1 MTEIMTKNRETKS
14 LLAKLMASED
24 INVEYHEK
32 ASTAAFDTESRTLI
46 MPVLKD
52 MTENATDLFLG
63 HEVGHALYTP
73 QGAIK
78 EVLKKGKLFKGLVNI
93 VEDARIEKMIQ
104 GKFPGLKKAF
114 YGGYGDMVKGGFFDL
129 AGKDV
134 NEANFVDRINIHFKV
149 GTRAGVE
156 FTDEE
161 MTMVDR
167 IANQKSFDDTLK
179 ISEELFD
186 YIKENT
192 EEEPEFDDDFNFG
205 DDDSEPEN
213 NDGGMSSDMSM
224 DFSDSDDSEDSDG
237 DEEDGE
243 SSEGSAG
250 DVEENTD
257 TEEDSKTSA
266 SSDSD
271 GDTDDPSEDTEDV
284 RGNDPGGAGEH
295 TNGTLPKAVEEA
307 LTSKTMESFE
317 KALENHLDDSTDE
330 YTYVNIPKTDI
341 EKVLISMEEVHA
353 ELHSGVTSN
362 AESNA
367 DTEVT
372 DHISRNMKDWLKFR
386 SENKSVVS
394 YMAKEFEMRKSADEF
409 KRTKVAKTG
418 ILNPN
423 KLHAYKFSED
433 LFLRSN
439 VVSEGKNHGFVMFI
453 DWSGS
458 MGENISHTIDQLM
471 LIAMFCKK
479 VNIPFDVFAFTSAF
493 GSANGYYK
501 FDGQSKGDVALGDEF
516 KLMHL
521 ISSTVSTAKFNMSMM
536 YLRWL
541 RNGLSYRTWTNDVI
555 SGNLRLGGTPLNE
568 AIVSAFEIVPMF
580 QKKNKV
586 QIVNTIFLTDGQGTP
601 LRRYWD
607 RNEDGELKLGESGY
621 RGKYV
626 LTDPVTKLHYNTK
639 NTHGYDGGQSINL
652 LEALA
657 DRTGTRVAGFYIAP
671 MGRQFNNEVSW
682 LAGGDYEKVAQ
693 MKDDLKKSS
702 YTIVDGDL
710 GYQQFFVLSDKHLK
724 VEDVELEIDDDMT
737 KGRMKNAFVKSR
749 KNKIGNKAMLS
760 KFCEFVA

>member
-1 MTEIMTKNRETKS
+1 MEKMIKNRETKS

-52 MTENATDLFLG
+52 ITENATDLFLG

-78 EVLKKGKLFKGLVNI
+78 EVVKKGKLFKGLVNI

-114 YGGYGDMVKGGFFDL
+114 YGGYGDLVKGGFFDL
-129 AGKDV
+129 EGKDV

-167 IANQKSFDDTLK
+167 IANQKSFDDALK

-192 EEEPEFDDDFNFG
+192 EEEPEFDEDFNFG
-205 DDDSEPEN
+205 NDDSEPEN
-213 NDGGMSSDMSM
+213 NDGGMSSDKPM
-224 DFSDSDDSEDSDG
+224 DFSDSDDSDG

-243 SSEGSAG
+243 SSEGDAG
-250 DVEENTD
+250 ESEEGEDTD
-257 TEEDSKTSA
+257 TEEDSKTST
-266 SSDSD
+266 SSNSS
-271 GDTDDPSEDTEDV
+271 GDTDDPSEDTESA

-307 LTSKTMESFE
+307 LTSKTMDSFE

-341 EKVLISMEEVHA
+341 EKVMISMEDVHA
-353 ELHSGVTSN
+353 ELHRGASEIQGGTAVT
-362 AESNA
+362 E
-367 DTEVT
+367 
-372 DHISRNMKDWLKFR
+372 HISRNMKDWLKFR

-394 YMAKEFEMRKSADEF
+394 YMAKEFVMRKSADEF

-458 MGENISHTIDQLM
+458 MG
-471 LIAMFCKK
+471 
-479 VNIPFDVFAFTSAF
+479 
-493 GSANGYYK
+493 
-501 FDGQSKGDVALGDEF
+501 
-516 KLMHL
+516 
-521 ISSTVSTAKFNMSMM
+521 
-536 YLRWL
+536 
-541 RNGLSYRTWTNDVI
+541 
-555 SGNLRLGGTPLNE
+555 
-568 AIVSAFEIVPMF
+568 
-580 QKKNKV
+580 
-586 QIVNTIFLTDGQGTP
+586 
-601 LRRYWD
+601 
-607 RNEDGELKLGESGY
+607 
-621 RGKYV
+621 
-626 LTDPVTKLHYNTK
+626 
-639 NTHGYDGGQSINL
+639 
-652 LEALA
+652 
-657 DRTGTRVAGFYIAP
+657 
-671 MGRQFNNEVSW
+671 
-682 LAGGDYEKVAQ
+682 
-693 MKDDLKKSS
+693 
-702 YTIVDGDL
+702 
-710 GYQQFFVLSDKHLK
+710 
-724 VEDVELEIDDDMT
+724 
-737 KGRMKNAFVKSR
+737 
-749 KNKIGNKAMLS
+749 
-760 KFCEFVA
+760 